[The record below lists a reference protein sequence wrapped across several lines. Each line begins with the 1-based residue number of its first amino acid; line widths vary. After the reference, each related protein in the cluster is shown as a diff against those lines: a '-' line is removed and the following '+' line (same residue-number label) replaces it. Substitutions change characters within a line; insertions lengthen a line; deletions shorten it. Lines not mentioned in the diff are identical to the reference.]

1 MPDSISEE
9 RSALF
14 VATLTS
20 FMAPFMLSAVNVA
33 LPAIQAELDVD
44 AVTLSWI
51 PTAYLLATAVLLVPI
66 GKVADRYGRR
76 KIFTAGLVLY
86 TISSTL
92 IAWVPTAAWLIGMR
106 IVQGFGAAMFITTG
120 MAILSAVFAP
130 ERRGRAI
137 GIYVA
142 AVYIGLSLGPFA
154 GGLLSQHVGWR
165 SIFLLMLPLGSAS
178 IWVTLH
184 FLKRE
189 WAERRNLPFDLIGSV
204 LYAMAICALIY
215 GAIDLPAPGAW
226 ALVALGVVGIGS
238 FVWREKR
245 AADPIFDIALFQ
257 YNRTFALSSLAAL
270 INYAATYGVTFLLS
284 LFLQYIK
291 GFSSQ
296 TAGIVLVAQPVV
308 MALFSPLAGRLADR
322 IEPRWIAT
330 LGMLITAIGLAGLI
344 PLNPDT
350 HIIYIICDLVL
361 LGFGFAL
368 FSSPNMSAI
377 MGSVA
382 PHHYGIASGTV
393 AAMRL
398 LGQMVSM
405 ATAAVVLAH
414 FIGRAPI
421 GPDNYPLFIE
431 STQMI
436 FLVFVLICIP
446 GIYFSFSRGALRKQ
460 VPGAE

>member
-1 MPDSISEE
+1 
-9 RSALF
+9 
-14 VATLTS
+14 
-20 FMAPFMLSAVNVA
+20 
-33 LPAIQAELDVD
+33 
-44 AVTLSWI
+44 
-51 PTAYLLATAVLLVPI
+51 
-66 GKVADRYGRR
+66 
-76 KIFTAGLVLY
+76 
-86 TISSTL
+86 
-92 IAWVPTAAWLIGMR
+92 
-106 IVQGFGAAMFITTG
+106 
-120 MAILSAVFAP
+120 
-130 ERRGRAI
+130 
-137 GIYVA
+137 
-142 AVYIGLSLGPFA
+142 
-154 GGLLSQHVGWR
+154 
-165 SIFLLMLPLGSAS
+165 
-178 IWVTLH
+178 
-184 FLKRE
+184 
-189 WAERRNLPFDLIGSV
+189 
-204 LYAMAICALIY
+204 
-215 GAIDLPAPGAW
+215 
-226 ALVALGVVGIGS
+226 LVALGVAGIGL

-291 GFSSQ
+291 GLSSQ
-296 TAGIVLVAQPVV
+296 NAGIVLVAQPVV

-344 PLNPDT
+344 PLNRDT

-393 AAMRL
+393 ATMRL
-398 LGQMVSM
+398 LGQMGSM

-431 STQMI
+431 STQLI
-436 FLVFVLICIP
+436 FLVFLLICIP

-460 VPGAE
+460 VPGTE